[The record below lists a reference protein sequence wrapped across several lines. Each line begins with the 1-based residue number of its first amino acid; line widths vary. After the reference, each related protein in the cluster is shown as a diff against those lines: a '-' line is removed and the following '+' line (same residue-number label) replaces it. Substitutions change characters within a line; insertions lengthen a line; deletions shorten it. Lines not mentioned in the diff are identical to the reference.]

1 MKRSNLQ
8 LLQLGFWNMFIF
20 WVRGV
25 LDLCCIFFFRLK
37 MYAQTTFDETKVF
50 MKVEGEQANSLRYSI
65 SINRLVLH
73 AALNYQV

>member
-1 MKRSNLQ
+1 
-8 LLQLGFWNMFIF
+8 
-20 WVRGV
+20 
-25 LDLCCIFFFRLK
+25 